1 MVIFLLE
8 SMEKLSGISQNLRTV
23 LKSLADL
30 FVLHGITENSGSFI
44 EVGDIEASSLVYIV
58 TIHHSYNI
66 LVLFISVKMKTC

>member
-8 SMEKLSGISQNLRTV
+8 SIEKLSGISRSLRTV

-44 EVGDIEASSLVYIV
+44 EVRDIEGSSVV
-58 TIHHSYNI
+58 
-66 LVLFISVKMKTC
+66 